1 MMNFQTE
8 TNLPE
13 SLKRVGIAADHGGFE
28 LKEFL
33 AGKLRAAGYVVTD
46 FGDRELKSDD
56 DYPDFIIPLAR
67 AVAAGTVD
75 RGIGIC
81 GSGVGASI
89 AANKVA
95 GVRAGLIDENLSAHQ
110 GVEDDN
116 LNMICFGGLVVGHAL
131 ALELTQTFLAAG
143 FKGAERFRR
152 RLAKVAQLENKTQAI
167 AGVSLGTKPK
177 SDRYCAPLPPHQM
190 TVQEAVAAWRNEGDP
205 N

>member
-1 MMNFQTE
+1 MMNIQTE
-8 TNLPE
+8 AILPKP
-13 SLKRVGIAADHGGFE
+13 LKRVGIAADHGGFE

-33 AGKLRAAGYVVTD
+33 AGKLRAAGYEVTD

-75 RGIGIC
+75 RGVGIC

-95 GVRAGLIDENLSAHQ
+95 GVRAGLIDENFSAHQ
-110 GVEDDN
+110 GVEDDD
-116 LNMICFGGLVVGHAL
+116 LNMICFGGLLVGHAL
-131 ALELTQTFLAAG
+131 AWELMQTFLAAR

-152 RLAKVAQLENKTQAI
+152 RLAKVAQLESKTQTI
-167 AGVSLGTKPK
+167 AGDTLGTKPK
-177 SDRYCAPLPPHQM
+177 TDKYCAPLEPHEM
-190 TVQEAVAAWRNEGDP
+190 TVPEAVAVWRNEGDP